1 MASPFLQ
8 PQWSVEEAVLLVQA
22 NDNIASNIS
31 DVNSEI
37 QKLSKR
43 LRSGAIAM
51 GLTISN
57 RYRNEEEILR
67 NLKAVNTMIKM
78 VESVEDD
85 YFDCTTL
92 GKAALLFVKDKN
104 SYYSFLDSANER
116 FPVVMEMDPM
126 EEKDMVVAEPN
137 EEYKIERKRRP
148 RISSY
153 HITSFVAPSSIDK
166 KAGVQLVSQNTQDNA
181 VPYSG
186 TGQGSVENTT
196 ECIPLKS
203 VTPERK
209 QEKMRS
215 QNSYELYLNL
225 IRQVLVQNFPRG
237 YRLGSAIEMK
247 RFRMAFKAL
256 HGKNMTFMDENL
268 ESFISNA
275 GFEYNGKVYI
285 PEKAIPAV
293 LSAEIEEYITTCFY
307 SSRKYIFFKNLYEHF
322 KDSLLDTQIANP
334 EMLRLYLKSL
344 NRDKW
349 HFNQQFIAS
358 HPNVSV
364 SVLEEV
370 SDYILGR
377 QGVVTLDQVKMDL
390 DYLPEDKIEH
400 EWSFNNYLFVSNGR
414 NERFH
419 IKSFIISDNDRRVVS
434 KLISTALASSPFMT
448 ADQLL
453 EEIRLHA
460 SEIFENNPEI
470 SNLGIR
476 NALGTLFG
484 KTFSFKNNLISKIEN
499 SYNGPEAMVA
509 YCKSLGFHTL
519 SDVNAMAEI
528 IGGASNFYLEKI
540 ADVSLRINNT
550 DFIPRESIRF
560 DVDAIDNALKV
571 LVSGSFTPMASI
583 SNFEALPTCG
593 DHPWNIFLLESYLLR
608 ASKRYRYIHPSY
620 LAQEGVFGAIVAKDS
635 PIKTFDDLLI
645 QAIGESDVPLDD
657 TSCNQ
662 YLYDIGL
669 LASRRKNG
677 GAKRLLTKARECRN
691 RIKHQKIDNYNK
703 RK

>member
-22 NDNIASNIS
+22 SDNIASHS
-31 DVNSEI
+31 GDVNTEVR
-37 QKLSKR
+37 KLSKR
-43 LRSGAIAM
+43 LRSGAISM
-51 GLTISN
+51 GLSISN

-67 NLKAVNTMIKM
+67 NLKAINTMLKM
-78 VESVEDD
+78 VGSVEDD

-92 GKAALLFVKDKN
+92 GKVAISFVKNKDY
-104 SYYSFLDSANER
+104 YYSVLDSANEKY
-116 FPVVMEMDPM
+116 PVVKEFDSMS
-126 EEKDMVVAEPN
+126 EEDIVVAEPKV
-137 EEYKIERKRRP
+137 EYQVERKRRP

-153 HITSFVAPSSIDK
+153 HITTSTAPKTSELKSE
-166 KAGVQLVSQNTQDNA
+166 S
-181 VPYSG
+181 SG
-186 TGQGSVENTT
+186 TLDVLDNQTTGQITQLSLVENGRDT
-196 ECIPLKS
+196 ESIIESKQPELPKEKS
-203 VTPERK
+203 RPIC
-209 QEKMRS
+209 
-215 QNSYELYLNL
+215 NYEVYLNL
-225 IRQVLVQNFPRG
+225 IKQVLIQNFPRG

-256 HGKNMTFMDENL
+256 HGKNMTFKDENL
-268 ESFISNA
+268 ESFISNS
-275 GFEYNGKVYI
+275 GFEYEGKVYI
-285 PEKAIPAV
+285 PEKAIPAG
-293 LSAEIEEYITTCFY
+293 LSAEIEEYINTCFY

-344 NRDKW
+344 NRDNW

-358 HPNVSV
+358 RPNVSV
-364 SVLEEV
+364 SIIEEV

-377 QGVVTLDQVKMDL
+377 QGIVTLDQVKRDL

-400 EWSFNNYLFVSNGR
+400 EWSFNNDLFVSNGR

-419 IKSFIISDNDRRVVS
+419 IKSFVITDNDKRVVYE
-434 KLISTALASSPFMT
+434 LISTALSSSPFMT

-460 SEIFENNPEI
+460 SDIFENNPEI

-519 SDVNAMAEI
+519 SDVNTMAEI
-528 IGGASNFYLEKI
+528 IGGAANFYLEKI
-540 ADVSLRINNT
+540 ADVSVRINNT
-550 DFIPRESIRF
+550 DFIPKEYIKF
-560 DVDAIDNALKV
+560 DVDAIDNALEV

-593 DHPWNIFLLESYLLR
+593 DYPWNIFLLESYLLR
-608 ASKRYRYIHPSY
+608 ASNKYRYIHPSY

-645 QAIGESDVPLDD
+645 QAIGEADVPLDNA
-657 TSCNQ
+657 SCNQ
-662 YLYDIGL
+662 YLYDMGL
-669 LASRRKNG
+669 MASRRKNG
-677 GAKRLLTKARECRN
+677 GAKGLLTKAKECRN
-691 RIKHQKIDNYNK
+691 RIKQKKN
-703 RK
+703 